1 MTITNYTFFSPNG
14 DDFPVT
20 ANADGKLYM
29 MLTAMDY
36 GSIRCRHWK
45 SPINTALNRI
55 YTNTSIVLGGRYFEL
70 SDHSI
75 TLLPNTTNFIH
86 AVIDLSNPLNPVTIT
101 VENSNNSNTTDVN
114 NNSGVLKRV
123 FDIVVTSTTGVTSST
138 LAEQVYNMPSITS
151 NNITVPTGGT
161 ISYPTTQTTLIST
174 NITGITI
181 VKSGNSVAMRMVGTN
196 TSPVA
201 NGGYFGTIPVGFRP
215 RFEWHTSLLTSNA
228 VAYRVIV
235 GTDGGLKAA
244 QDIPNNLSWRD
255 TINYII

>member
-36 GSIRCRHWK
+36 SSIRCRHWK

-75 TLLPNTTNFIH
+75 TLMPNTTNFIH

-123 FDIVVTSTTGVTSST
+123 FDIVVTSTTIVTSAT

-161 ISYPTTQTTLIST
+161 ISYPRTKTTLVSNNMSGISIYKDGNT
-174 NITGITI
+174 VSIRLAGTVTTEVSNGVLIGSIP
-181 VKSGNSVAMRMVGTN
+181 SGYRPDTDWHF
-196 TSPVA
+196 
-201 NGGYFGTIPVGFRP
+201 YCFGAGKM
-215 RFEWHTSLLTSNA
+215 
-228 VAYRVIV
+228 YRILVRA
-235 GTDGGLKAA
+235 DGGLQAS
-244 QDIPNNLSWRD
+244 QDIPSGTAFRD